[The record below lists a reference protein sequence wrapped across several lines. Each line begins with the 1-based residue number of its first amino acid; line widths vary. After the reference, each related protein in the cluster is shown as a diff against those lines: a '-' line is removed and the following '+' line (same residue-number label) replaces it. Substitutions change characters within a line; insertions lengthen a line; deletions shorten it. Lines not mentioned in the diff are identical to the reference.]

1 MNDTELFN
9 LPYKDVI
16 KRLNNNELSIK
27 EIKALLKQYKSV
39 SMGVRD
45 IVFIYKLED
54 FLSHLRRK
62 NHDLL
67 N

>member
-16 KRLNNNELSIK
+16 KRLNDNELSIK
-27 EIKALLKQYKSV
+27 EIKALLKHYTSV

-45 IVFIYKLED
+45 IVFTYKLED

>member
-1 MNDTELFN
+1 MNHTELFN

-16 KRLNNNELSIK
+16 KRLHNNQLSTE
-27 EIKALLKQYKSV
+27 EIKALLKNYKSV

-45 IVFIYKLED
+45 IVFIYQLDD
-54 FLSHLRRK
+54 FLSHLRGK
-62 NHDLL
+62 GHDIL